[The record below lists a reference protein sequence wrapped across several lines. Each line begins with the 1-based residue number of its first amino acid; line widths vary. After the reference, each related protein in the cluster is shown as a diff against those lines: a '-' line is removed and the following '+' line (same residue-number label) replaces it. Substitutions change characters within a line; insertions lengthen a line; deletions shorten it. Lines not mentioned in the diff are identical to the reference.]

1 MGKDPENVEYRK
13 VTHVQF
19 DMDGL
24 LLDTEDI
31 YESVFA
37 DISAQYG
44 KTLSAQVRLKILGT
58 TTYRSCETCVKDLEL
73 PISIDNFMK
82 QFFILSKERLQNVK
96 FMPGAE
102 RLIRHL
108 HAHHIPICV
117 ATSSDEDSVKF
128 KTKNHREA
136 FELFEHIVMGSTDP
150 EVEEGKP
157 APDIFLVAASRFID
171 QPTPEDVSILS
182 LHKSI
187 QIYFNYF
194 PSTKVSCF

>member
-1 MGKDPENVEYRK
+1 MEHHVDYRK

-37 DISAQYG
+37 DIASQYG
-44 KTLSAQVRLKILGT
+44 KTLPAQVRLKILGT
-58 TTYRSCETCVKDLEL
+58 TTYRTCEICVKDLDL
-73 PISIDNFMK
+73 PITIHQFMK
-82 QFFILSKERLQNVK
+82 QFYKLSKERLQNVK

-108 HAHHIPICV
+108 HAHQIPMCV

-128 KTKNHREA
+128 KTKNHREV
-136 FELFEHIVMGSTDP
+136 FELFDHIVMGSTDP

-157 APDIFLVAASRFID
+157 APDIFLVAASRFHD
-171 QPTPEDVSILS
+171 QPRPEDVSHS
-182 LHKSI
+182 NQFFI
-187 QIYFNYF
+187 QF
-194 PSTKVSCF
+194 T

>member
-1 MGKDPENVEYRK
+1 MGYYLDNDKHRK

-31 YESVFA
+31 YESVFT

-44 KTLSAQVRLKILGT
+44 KKLSAQVRLKILGT
-58 TTYRSCETCVKDLEL
+58 TTYRSCEICVIDLDL
-73 PISIDNFMK
+73 PITIDHFMK
-82 QFFILSKERLQNVK
+82 QFFKLSKERLQNVK
-96 FMPGAE
+96 FMSGAE

-117 ATSSDEDSVKF
+117 ATSSDKESVNF
-128 KTKNHREA
+128 KTKNHRVA

-150 EVEEGKP
+150 DVEEGKP
-157 APDIFLVAASRFID
+157 APDIFIVAASRFKD
-171 QPTPEDVSILS
+171 QPRPEDVSINQTYS
-182 LHKSI
+182 
-187 QIYFNYF
+187 
-194 PSTKVSCF
+194 